1 MGRPEDYGQT
11 INAVVWSQSGLSLF
25 FLCLR
30 VYCKFKKHR
39 GLWWDDHVLIASWLA
54 LFVSSIISSV
64 NVSLGF
70 GKHVFEVNPAHF
82 PAMGLNSQVASTVS
96 IAAAVWSK
104 TSFAMTLLR
113 IESKG
118 WTRYL
123 IWFAIVSM
131 NLFMGLNALAGW
143 VQCAPIEKNWHP
155 DLPGKCWDPKVATY
169 YGVFAAGYSA
179 LMDILLAMLPWKLIW
194 GLQMKMKE
202 KIGVGVAMSMG
213 VLAGSTAIVKCT
225 TIPTLLS
232 GDFTYDGSDLV
243 IWGTVETGVTI
254 VAASIPVLR
263 VLVRDVASTARKY
276 YGNSAGTRTGGN
288 QAGGNQT
295 GGNRLGITRSNTVTV
310 TTTTRKGSVKKKDKL
325 ADDRSD
331 RSILGDDEEP
341 EFGKIVRTNEIVVEY
356 DTRSDYGGHN
366 ASYEMEQMDR
376 MNRMV

>member
-1 MGRPEDYGQT
+1 MGRPEDYGPT
-11 INAVVWSQSGLSLF
+11 INAVVWSQVGLSLF

-54 LFVSSIISSV
+54 LLIASALTSV

-70 GKHVFEVNPAHF
+70 GKHVFQINPVNF
-82 PAMGLNSQVASTVS
+82 PAIGLNGQIVSTIS
-96 IAAAVWSK
+96 ISAAVWSK

-113 IESKG
+113 IEGKG

-131 NLFMGLNALAGW
+131 NLLMGMNAMAGW
-143 VQCAPIEKNWHP
+143 IQCAPIEKYWHP
-155 DLPGKCWDPKVATY
+155 DLPGRCWDPKVAAY

-194 GLQMKMKE
+194 GLQMKTQE
-202 KIGVGVAMSMG
+202 KIGVGIAMSMG
-213 VLAGSTAIVKCT
+213 LFAGATAIVKCT

-243 IWGTVETGVTI
+243 IWGTAESGVTI

-263 VLVRDVASTARKY
+263 VLVRDVASSARKY
-276 YGNSAGTRTGGN
+276 YGGSSGTRTNGSRFGV
-288 QAGGNQT
+288 A
-295 GGNRLGITRSNTVTV
+295 RSNTVTV
-310 TTTTRKGSVKKKDKL
+310 TTTTANNSHHGASRKGSTRRKDKL

-331 RSILGDDEEP
+331 RSILGGEEEL
-341 EFGKIVRTNEIVVEY
+341 EFGKIVKTHEVVVQY
-356 DTRSDYGGHN
+356 DRRSDYDGHN
-366 ASYEMEQMDR
+366 ESYEMNQMDR